1 MRTAM
6 STQSK
11 RKEAVEKAV
20 RDGYVVSASWTTPG
34 AVVRDY
40 ERECARA
47 QVPYVE
53 LVMPSTPWGGI
64 RILWEWSLQRPTTTQ
79 LMDAE
84 TYLNRHRHQ
93 WKWSPHWE
101 VTLMRDRTEVKG
113 IPTHA
118 LHHVLGALAEIFSLP
133 IAV

>member
-1 MRTAM
+1 MVMTDGTSKQKDAVAQAMR
-6 STQSK
+6 Q
-11 RKEAVEKAV
+11 
-20 RDGYVVSASWTTPG
+20 GYVVSASWTTPA

-40 ERECARA
+40 ERVCRKA
-47 QVPYVE
+47 QMPYVE

-64 RILWEWSLQRPTTTQ
+64 RILWERSLQRLTAAQ

-84 TYLNRHRHQ
+84 TYLNRHRQQ

-118 LHHVLGALAEIFSLP
+118 LHYVLGALAEIFSLP